1 MGPTLRSSAAPDRS
15 TPWDSDPR
23 ADLSLSHNAVG
34 KFACNDEFAIVTG
47 SFCREPPPSGL
58 PYCVG
63 DLVDGLVESSMSPK
77 VCSTVTNRSTGA
89 RSWSR

>member
-47 SFCREPPPSGL
+47 SFCREPPPHGPSGL

-63 DLVDGLVESSMSPK
+63 DTIDGLMESSMSPK
-77 VCSTVTNRSTGA
+77 VVR
-89 RSWSR
+89 W

>member
-34 KFACNDEFAIVTG
+34 KFACNDEFAIITG
-47 SFCREPPPSGL
+47 SFCREPPP
-58 PYCVG
+58 PPACPTA
-63 DLVDGLVESSMSPK
+63 LVTWSM
-77 VCSTVTNRSTGA
+77 VWWNHR
-89 RSWSR
+89 

>member
-34 KFACNDEFAIVTG
+34 KFACNDEFAIITG
-47 SFCREPPPSGL
+47 SFCREPPPL
-58 PYCVG
+58 R
-63 DLVDGLVESSMSPK
+63 LALL
-77 VCSTVTNRSTGA
+77 R
-89 RSWSR
+89 W